1 MDKNMETPERV
12 IEQPK
17 LVVETAR
24 EDQLVKELHNIYKA
38 IVNLT
43 NVMNLRR

>member
-1 MDKNMETPERV
+1 MDNHMETPEHV
-12 IEQPK
+12 EQPK
-17 LVVETAR
+17 LVVETDR